1 MSRFHT
7 TRWSLVLDARGT
19 SGESAR
25 ALDELCRVY
34 RPPVLAYVRRF
45 SGGDAQAEDL
55 TQAFFEQLLLNR
67 THDAADPQRG
77 RFRVFLLIT
86 LKRFL
91 IKQSVQAQT
100 IKRGGGRA
108 TYSLESEEE
117 FGAVAIDPDTPDA
130 AFERGWAAV
139 VVRQAIQRLQEE
151 AAAANKLELFRAL
164 RGFLLE
170 SPEADDYA
178 RLAVSLGLRRNT
190 LAVAIHRLRQR
201 LRELVREELA
211 DTVAEA
217 EHLEQEVSALQNALG
232 GPARR
237 VESAS

>member
-1 MSRFHT
+1 
-7 TRWSLVLDARGT
+7 
-19 SGESAR
+19 
-25 ALDELCRVY
+25 
-34 RPPVLAYVRRF
+34 VLAYVRRF
-45 SGGDAQAEDL
+45 SRGDAQAEDL
-55 TQAFFEQLLLNR
+55 TQAFFEQLLLTR

-77 RFRVFLLIT
+77 RFRVFLLVT

-91 IKQSVQAQT
+91 IKQSVQANT
-100 IKRGGGRA
+100 IKRGGGQA
-108 TYSLESEEE
+108 VFSLDCEDEC
-117 FGAVAIDPDTPDA
+117 GAMAIDPDTPDA

-139 VVRQAIQRLQEE
+139 VVRQAVMRLQEE

-178 RLAVSLGLRRNT
+178 QLATGLGLRRNT
-190 LAVAIHRLRQR
+190 LAVAIHRMRQR

-217 EHLEQEVSALQNALG
+217 EQLENEVSALQEALG
-232 GPARR
+232 EPARR